1 MAPDTITAPQS
12 LREHFGEPLHIAVAV
27 EKPQLDK
34 HHRRFI
40 EHSPFI
46 GRNTAVWPGHQR
58 PGKRADDAGA
68 GTEQSGSGIS
78 GKPLLKPAP
87 WPI

>member
-1 MAPDTITAPQS
+1 MVPDSITDEQE

-34 HHRRFI
+34 HHRCFI

-46 GRNTAVWPGHQR
+46 
-58 PGKRADDAGA
+58 
-68 GTEQSGSGIS
+68 TETSVCSV
-78 GKPLLKPAP
+78 
-87 WPI
+87 

>member
-1 MAPDTITAPQS
+1 MTPDTITAPQS

-27 EKPQLDK
+27 EKPQLDE

-46 GRNTAVWPGHQR
+46 CIASRRRRR
-58 PGKRADDAGA
+58 PACRIA
-68 GTEQSGSGIS
+68 ER
-78 GKPLLKPAP
+78 
-87 WPI
+87 